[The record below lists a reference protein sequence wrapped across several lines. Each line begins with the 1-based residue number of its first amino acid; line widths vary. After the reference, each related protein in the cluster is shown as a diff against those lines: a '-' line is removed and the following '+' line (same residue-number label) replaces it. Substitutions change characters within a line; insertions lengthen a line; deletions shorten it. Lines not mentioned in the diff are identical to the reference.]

1 MTRND
6 DGSFT
11 GVKDLLVESGAY
23 TSEFGQHVSKIFRE
37 ELQAKQ
43 LASTAAA

>member
-23 TSEFGQHVSKIFRE
+23 TSEFGQHASKIPE

>member
-6 DGSFT
+6 NGSFT
-11 GVKDLLVESGAY
+11 GVKDLLVECGAY
-23 TSEFGQHVSKIFRE
+23 TSEHVSKIFAE

-43 LASTAAA
+43 LA

>member
-1 MTRND
+1 MIRHKPGHACDSGTSLVTRND

-11 GVKDLLVESGAY
+11 GVKDLLVES
-23 TSEFGQHVSKIFRE
+23 
-37 ELQAKQ
+37 AKQ